1 MRACQ
6 GAGPQTIVMVTV
18 EPFLVMVPAA
28 GSEERTVPK
37 NPPRMA
43 SSLTVNPAPSR
54 SERASSRWSP
64 TTSGIATFSGP
75 LDTV

>member
-6 GAGPQTIVMVTV
+6 AEGPQTIVMVTV

-43 SSLTVNPAPSR
+43 SSLTVNPALSR
-54 SERASSRWSP
+54 RERASSRWSP